1 MRQLPKAQRSSLVVT
16 ITLRSNTLTDIP
28 TSLSILAVILFDV
41 MVPYMLLL
49 NTIQIRYYSSH
60 EGHSPFEKW
69 FAALNAIA
77 AAKITKAIYKLE
89 LGNFSNVEGV
99 GQGVFEQKIDF
110 GPGYRVYFGKDSSQL
125 IILLLGGSK
134 KRQSNDIAHA
144 ISLWQDYKKRKR

>member
-1 MRQLPKAQRSSLVVT
+1 
-16 ITLRSNTLTDIP
+16 
-28 TSLSILAVILFDV
+28 
-41 MVPYMLLL
+41 MLLS
-49 NTIQIRYYSSH
+49 NAVQVRYYASL
-60 EGHSPFEKW
+60 EGRSPFEKW
-69 FAALNAIA
+69 FTALNPIA

-110 GPGYRVYFGKDSSQL
+110 GPGYRVYFGKHSNQL

-144 ISLWQDYKKRKR
+144 ISLWQDYKKRNR